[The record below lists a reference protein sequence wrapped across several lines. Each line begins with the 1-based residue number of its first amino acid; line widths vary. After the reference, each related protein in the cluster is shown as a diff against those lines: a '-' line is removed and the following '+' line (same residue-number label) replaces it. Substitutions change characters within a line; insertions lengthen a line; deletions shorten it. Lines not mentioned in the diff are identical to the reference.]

1 MSTPTRPRQT
11 TFAGGMI
18 IVGSIFLLLTVWESM
33 TGLRGIESRDAVED
47 FLAESPGSETG
58 LTVEGALQI
67 LRGVSTVAGV
77 CAAVAAVLGVY
88 ALRGHRPARVGLS
101 VLAVPLFVT
110 GIAAGGFMSSIVAVA
125 IALLWLSPSREW
137 FKGEVA
143 PDRAAADKAAGA
155 VWPPPLPP
163 HDASSSGS
171 SSSSA
176 SSSATSST
184 SPSGTAPSS
193 SADPAGSVAP
203 ASPPA
208 GDGPPAPGQPGPY
221 AHPFGE
227 PPTQHGT
234 WPSLPSA
241 PSSDRRP
248 EGVVLAFVLTLV
260 SAGLVLLLV
269 SISVLV
275 MAVSPDLMLQEVLRQ
290 QPELADQ
297 GITQA
302 MLQTTTFVMGGVV
315 IAWAAAAIVLAF
327 LTLGRRRVAAQLLMA
342 SAALSAVLCV
352 VGTFASLLLALPAFA
367 SIVTVAVLR
376 RPDVRAW
383 LAGAPR

>member
-1 MSTPTRPRQT
+1 VSTPTRPRQT

-18 IVGSIFLLLTVWESM
+18 IVGSVFLLLTVWESM

-58 LTVEGALQI
+58 LTVEGTLQL

-88 ALRGHRPARVGLS
+88 ALRGHRPARIGLS

-137 FKGEVA
+137 FRGEVP
-143 PDRAAADKAAGA
+143 PDKAAADKAAGA

-163 HDASSSGS
+163 YDA
-171 SSSSA
+171 SSSA
-176 SSSATSST
+176 SSSSST
-184 SPSGTAPSS
+184 SSPSS
-193 SADPAGSVAP
+193 AGSSPSSPAGSAAP
-203 ASPPA
+203 VPSASPAA
-208 GDGPPAPGQPGPY
+208 GDGPLAPGQPGPY

-227 PPTQHGT
+227 PQAQHGT

-260 SAGLVLLLV
+260 SAGLVLVLV

-275 MAVSPDLMLQEVLRQ
+275 MAVSPDLMLEEVLRQ

-297 GITQA
+297 GVTQA

>member
-1 MSTPTRPRQT
+1 VSTPTRPRQT

-18 IVGSIFLLLTVWESM
+18 IVGSVFLLLTVWESM

-58 LTVEGALQI
+58 LTVEGTLQL

-88 ALRGHRPARVGLS
+88 ALRGHRPARIGLS

-125 IALLWLSPSREW
+125 IALQWLSPSREW
-137 FKGEVA
+137 FRGEVA
-143 PDRAAADKAAGA
+143 PDKAAADKAAGA

-163 HDASSSGS
+163 YDA
-171 SSSSA
+171 SSSA
-176 SSSATSST
+176 SSSSST
-184 SPSGTAPSS
+184 SSPSSAGSAPSAPSS
-193 SADPAGSVAP
+193 PAGSAAPVPP

-208 GDGPPAPGQPGPY
+208 GDGPLAPGQPGPY

-227 PPTQHGT
+227 PQAQHGT

-241 PSSDRRP
+241 PAPDRRP

-260 SAGLVLLLV
+260 SAGLVLVLV

-275 MAVSPDLMLQEVLRQ
+275 MAVSPDLMLEEVLRQ
-290 QPELADQ
+290 QPELEDQ
-297 GITQA
+297 GVTQA

>member
-1 MSTPTRPRQT
+1 VSTPTRPRQT

-18 IVGSIFLLLTVWESM
+18 IVGSVFLLLTVWESM

-58 LTVEGALQI
+58 LTVEGTLQL

-88 ALRGHRPARVGLS
+88 ALRGHRPARIGLS

-137 FKGEVA
+137 FRGEVA
-143 PDRAAADKAAGA
+143 PDKAAADKAAGA

-163 HDASSSGS
+163 YDA
-171 SSSSA
+171 SSSA
-176 SSSATSST
+176 SSSSST
-184 SPSGTAPSS
+184 SSPSSAGSAPSS
-193 SADPAGSVAP
+193 PGGSAAP
-203 ASPPA
+203 VPPTSPPA
-208 GDGPPAPGQPGPY
+208 GDGPLAPGQPGPY

-227 PPTQHGT
+227 PQAQHGT

-241 PSSDRRP
+241 PAPDRRP

-260 SAGLVLLLV
+260 SAGLVLVLV

-275 MAVSPDLMLQEVLRQ
+275 MAVSPDLMLEEVLRQ
-290 QPELADQ
+290 QPELEDQ
-297 GITQA
+297 GVTQA

>member
-1 MSTPTRPRQT
+1 VSTPTRPRQT

-18 IVGSIFLLLTVWESM
+18 IVGSVFLLLTVWESM

-58 LTVEGALQI
+58 LTVEGTLQL

-88 ALRGHRPARVGLS
+88 ALRGHRPARIGLS

-137 FKGEVA
+137 FRGEVA
-143 PDRAAADKAAGA
+143 PDKAAADKAAGA

-163 HDASSSGS
+163 YDASSSAPS
-171 SSSSA
+171 SSSS
-176 SSSATSST
+176 SSPSSAGS
-184 SPSGTAPSS
+184 APSS
-193 SADPAGSVAP
+193 PAGSAAPVPP
-203 ASPPA
+203 ASPAA
-208 GDGPPAPGQPGPY
+208 GDGPLAPGQPGPY

-227 PPTQHGT
+227 PQAQHGT

-241 PSSDRRP
+241 PAPDRRP

-260 SAGLVLLLV
+260 SAGLVLVLV

-275 MAVSPDLMLQEVLRQ
+275 MAVSPDLMLEEVLRQ
-290 QPELADQ
+290 QPELEDQ
-297 GITQA
+297 GVTQA